1 MKKGKASAD
10 YCAGYAEGRAKGI
23 HDACVIFCAVLK
35 DKWNCSDEDLRK
47 INGQIEDKAEAVGM
61 GFVSVKDLEKALN
74 KESGV
79 YFATEA

>member
-23 HDACVIFCAVLK
+23 HDACVIFVSVLK
-35 DKWNCSDEDLRK
+35 DKHNFSDDALQLVNR
-47 INGQIEDKAEAVGM
+47 QIEDKAEAVGM
-61 GFVSVKDLEKALN
+61 GFVAIKDLEKALN